1 MARKTLQYTV
11 QDEGRDKG
19 KVFLITEMSASHA
32 ESWAA
37 RAILALMAGGV
48 ELPEGFERFGMAG
61 IAELGIK
68 ALSRLKWEDAQPLLD
83 EMWAC
88 VQILPNPAKPNI
100 IRALIEEDIEE
111 VATRVKLRAEIW
123 KLHVGFSQ
131 AAAKSNSGDSP
142 ASAIKRP

>member
-19 KVFLITEMSASHA
+19 KVFVITEMSASQA
-32 ESWAA
+32 ESWAS

-48 ELPEGFERFGMAG
+48 ELPEGFDRFGMAG

-68 ALSRLKWEDAQPLLD
+68 ALARLKWEDAQPLLD

-111 VATRVKLRAEIW
+111 VATRVKLRMEIW
-123 KLHVGFSQ
+123 SLHVGFSR
-131 AAAKSNSGDSP
+131 ADAKSKSGDSP
-142 ASAIKRP
+142 AAAPKRP

>member
-19 KVFLITEMSASHA
+19 KVFVITEMSASQA
-32 ESWAA
+32 ESWAS

-48 ELPEGFERFGMAG
+48 ELPEGFDRFGMAG

-68 ALSRLKWEDAQPLLD
+68 ALARLKWEDAQPLLD

-100 IRALIEEDIEE
+100 SRALIEEDIEE
-111 VATRVKLRAEIW
+111 VATRVKLRMEIW
-123 KLHVGFSQ
+123 SLHVGFSR
-131 AAAKSNSGDSP
+131 ADAKSKSGDSP
-142 ASAIKRP
+142 AAAPKRP

>member
-111 VATRVKLRAEIW
+111 VATRVKIRAEIW

-131 AAAKSNSGDSP
+131 AAAKSNSGDSQ
-142 ASAIKRP
+142 ASAIKRA